1 VTDTYLASAVQY
13 EPAFSLKKENLRALA
28 ALTGQAAGAGARLV
42 VLPEMAATGYMF
54 RDARELG
61 AVAET
66 IPGPTTEFLGGLA
79 RRWGIYLVVGLPE
92 VEPST
97 GALYNACA
105 LLGPTGNM
113 LAKYRKTHLFYA
125 ETHWCSPGN
134 LPIPVIDT
142 EIGRLSMMICMDA
155 EFFEVARVAA
165 LRGTDVMALP
175 ANWVGPA
182 PAKSWRARAL
192 ENGIYLVVADRWGTE
207 GGMAFRGN
215 SCLVGPGG
223 EVLDVLE
230 TGDGVVTAPV
240 DLKRAR
246 DKSLEGLGDRFHL
259 RRPGVYQG
267 LLLNPYLWP
276 RVQGKSIQGALG
288 VVQFCPGP
296 GWRANMERLSR
307 LARQALAGG
316 RGILVFP
323 EYCLCQWPMDPGQA
337 LPIPGPQVD
346 ALEVL
351 ARELGSYLVLGL
363 VERDGTRRYSTMVL
377 VGPEGMAGSYRKVH
391 LSAEERAWASPGE
404 SILGCYETPYGRVAL
419 LGGTDL
425 LFPEA
430 PRVAAKSHAGILAV
444 PAAWTRREHD
454 FLWDDRWATNDL
466 FMAVANRCG
475 APFSGRSAV
484 YGNPWDTQG
493 PGRQRC
499 PEAQEGFAVID
510 LEVSGNTPARAKD
523 FLRMRQVLWYERIAL
538 RDEARSSHAAG

>member
-1 VTDTYLASAVQY
+1 MTDTYLASAVQY
-13 EPAFSLKKENLRALA
+13 EPAFSQKKENLRALA

-42 VLPEMAATGYMF
+42 VLPEMAATGCMF
-54 RDARELG
+54 RDAGELG
-61 AVAET
+61 PVAET

-105 LLGPTGNM
+105 LLGPTGNL
-113 LAKYRKTHLFYA
+113 LAKYRKTHLFHA

-134 LPIPVIDT
+134 LPVPVIDT
-142 EIGRLSMMICMDA
+142 EIGSLSMMICMDA

-165 LRGTDVMALP
+165 LRGAGVMALP

-207 GGMAFRGN
+207 GGIAFRGN
-215 SCLVGPGG
+215 TCLVGPEG
-223 EVLDVLE
+223 EVLDSLE
-230 TGDGVVTAPV
+230 TGDGVVTARV

-246 DKSLEGLGDRFHL
+246 DKSLEGLGDRLRL

-267 LLLNPYLWP
+267 LLLNPYLWH
-276 RVQGKSIQGALG
+276 RVQGGGRRGAFA
-288 VVQFCPGP
+288 VVQSCPGHD
-296 GWRANMERLSR
+296 WRANLERLAR
-307 LARQALAGG
+307 LARQALEGH

-323 EYCLCQWPMDPGQA
+323 EYCLSQWPVDPEQA
-337 LPIPGPQVD
+337 LPVPGPQVD

-351 ARELGSYLVLGL
+351 ARELGSYLVAGL
-363 VERDGTRRYSTMVL
+363 LERDGTRRYSTTVL
-377 VGPEGMAGSYRKVH
+377 VGPEGVAGFYRKVH
-391 LSAEERAWASPGE
+391 LSGEERAWASPGE
-404 SILGCYETPYGRVAL
+404 SLSGTHQTPYGRVAL

-430 PRVAAKSHAGILAV
+430 PRSAAKNRADLLAV

-466 FMAVANRCG
+466 FLGVANRCG
-475 APFSGRSAV
+475 APFSGRSTV
-484 YGNPWDTQG
+484 YGNPWETQG
-493 PGRQRC
+493 PNRQRC
-499 PEAQEGFAVID
+499 APAQEGFAVMD
-510 LEVSGNTPARAKD
+510 VEVSGDTPAGSKD
-523 FLRMRQVLWYERIAL
+523 FLRMQQVIWYERIAL
-538 RDEARSSHAAG
+538 REGVG